1 MGASAG
7 AERVTVD
14 DRPLMTF
21 RRRRFRRFRRR
32 HHRLVLWGKWLVGTA
47 IAVALIWWLEWL

>member
-1 MGASAG
+1 MGASPG
-7 AERVTVD
+7 AERVPVD

-21 RRRRFRRFRRR
+21 RFRRFRRR